1 MKFSAIVATLF
12 VNLVTAGPVA
22 RRARGGGN
30 DVPDINSG
38 VIQPSNNDDDFPNIN
53 TGFIQPSNDDDDFPN
68 INTGFIQ
75 PSNDDDDF
83 PNINTGFIQPP
94 PLNENAPRP
103 LPLSGAR
110 DDNAIFSSKD

>member
-1 MKFSAIVATLF
+1 MKFSAIVAILF
-12 VNLVTAGPVA
+12 VDLVTAGPVA

-38 VIQPSNNDDDFPNIN
+38 
-53 TGFIQPSNDDDDFPN
+53 FIQPPNDDGDLPN